1 MNSDRRR
8 QQSRT
13 RGGANSSTQTIS
25 GEKLN
30 RSISISGKF
39 SLAILCIVIEFFSP
53 RKYNCDTFI
62 VIGIAL
68 FLAFNHLPKISK
80 QMYKYE
86 FVVSV
91 GNKKQILKV
100 ELPYSSINPANIS
113 AKYTILNIQADEMG
127 LISRTDQE
135 LEVSLEL
142 DGNEIGAL
150 TLESDCFNIGE
161 QEYKK
166 NWIFTTDL
174 TIKGK
179 ICVSIDGKKVDVINN
194 IPILTNT
201 IVY

>member
-1 MNSDRRR
+1 MNKR

-13 RGGANSSTQTIS
+13 RGGANSSTRTIS

-30 RSISISGKF
+30 RSISISGEF
-39 SLAILCIVIEFFSP
+39 ALCILYIVIQFFSSK
-53 RKYNCDTFI
+53 KYNFDIFI
-62 VIGIAL
+62 VSGIAL
-68 FLAFNHLPKISK
+68 LFAFINLPKISK

-135 LEVSLEL
+135 LKVSLEL
-142 DGNEIGAL
+142 NGNEIGAL

-179 ICVSIDGKKVDVINN
+179 ILVSIDGKKVDVINN